1 MSEKEPASNVNA
13 DEGKTPKEITAERV
27 AKVKPKSLKQISQ
40 EIAVRHRFVPYEKET
55 INDEGFALTGSALKE
70 YTISRNL
77 DNSLPDLSINKV
89 QGKRIHQVFNDL
101 NKSYKFIGAALR
113 NNSSMISD
121 PEEISS
127 IPRSTKVHVTPEIS
141 SKLGFT
147 FTDNNPKEKFIT
159 AKWINLTP
167 VLAPISFSAPDNPVL
182 IAIEQHL
189 AHVNLETESGGET
202 EEYSLSPLSELE
214 DSGNAGSDIAAR
226 IDELLKRLEE
236 GGTEGEVYPLDLKS
250 KRQTNLYQS
259 LGSKYE
265 RPLNYSPADAIAY
278 YDFYDLKLAWDPLWT
293 YCKKVSD
300 QSLEYS
306 MPKVMV
312 NFHEDINIVVW
323 NKYCQGIEKLGGDW
337 KEIERK
343 TAFALIYYIFYKML
357 NDKLDST
364 LAYNDVTLEEL
375 IKITGWN
382 GAWNEY
388 YSLVRLINQQG
399 VFSMQ
404 AAEQKKQD
412 MLEKHNTSKS
422 SIVNDILIVAN
433 EEHEIKTLYFGTPS
447 TLGYPAKVFAPGSI
461 NYGLLVN
468 YRQQWIPESWQVG
481 ELVQTIP
488 LTPKESR
495 RYTKK
500 TIVSHKR
507 SRKEIDNSLS
517 IRKTDDTTNNRAE
530 SQIVQRAQESTSFD
544 ATTSGGFDVEIYEIG
559 ANANGSNTFK
569 TTARNDSSESKRK
582 MRQAV
587 AKSAREF
594 RNEHRIE
601 VQIDESTRIEE
612 FSENVISNPND
623 EITVTYLF
631 YELQRQF
638 SVTEALHNIQSV
650 VLVANEVPSWDEIDW
665 DWIKRHDWILKRCL
679 MDDSFQPALDFVLE
693 GKDALEIKLSALL
706 QRKDDLSK
714 LVESARIAVDSLAT
728 KSDLTNEELNMLSE
742 ILYTTI
748 GKDDP
753 LIKDVFDFLYGIDE
767 GLKIEEYEHR
777 VEGAVERLDR
787 IEKMIKSKQD
797 ELSMQRNALDRAIT
811 EYNKVVLENHIKIR
825 QVDRLIDHLRDNIL
839 YYMKAIWSH
848 EPPDQRYLRLFNHE
862 VPFWGYPDDDMD
874 ILVRVRSSSGTID
887 DILPGSPY
895 EIILP
900 PPDPQKEKKRKLV
913 EIADIENLLGFKG
926 NYMIFPLR
934 VQSYVTA
941 YMAQDFVGG
950 LFDYR
955 ENEEEDL
962 LSTSIEEL
970 INADRQPVPAG
981 MSIQTYAVDPD
992 PNGSISVHSL
1002 NDALNYIESH
1012 KGIRVP
1018 VEVKAKLNDLLEK
1031 GTLSPHSTPQRIIV
1045 PSNSL
1050 YIEALPGKHPILEDF
1065 KLRHRMIDVQKAIAE
1080 HKSMEL
1086 ENIRA
1091 EARLRGLDLSDKDI
1105 DQLIRIEGVDTDD

>member
-1 MSEKEPASNVNA
+1 
-13 DEGKTPKEITAERV
+13 
-27 AKVKPKSLKQISQ
+27 
-40 EIAVRHRFVPYEKET
+40 
-55 INDEGFALTGSALKE
+55 
-70 YTISRNL
+70 
-77 DNSLPDLSINKV
+77 
-89 QGKRIHQVFNDL
+89 
-101 NKSYKFIGAALR
+101 
-113 NNSSMISD
+113 
-121 PEEISS
+121 
-127 IPRSTKVHVTPEIS
+127 
-141 SKLGFT
+141 
-147 FTDNNPKEKFIT
+147 
-159 AKWINLTP
+159 
-167 VLAPISFSAPDNPVL
+167 
-182 IAIEQHL
+182 
-189 AHVNLETESGGET
+189 
-202 EEYSLSPLSELE
+202 
-214 DSGNAGSDIAAR
+214 
-226 IDELLKRLEE
+226 
-236 GGTEGEVYPLDLKS
+236 
-250 KRQTNLYQS
+250 
-259 LGSKYE
+259 
-265 RPLNYSPADAIAY
+265 
-278 YDFYDLKLAWDPLWT
+278 
-293 YCKKVSD
+293 
-300 QSLEYS
+300 

-357 NDKLDST
+357 NDKVDST

-388 YSLVRLINQQG
+388 DSLVRLINQQV
-399 VFSMQ
+399 VFSMH

-412 MLEKHNTSKS
+412 MLEKHNNSKS
-422 SIVNDILIVAN
+422 SIVNEVLIVAN
-433 EEHEIKTLYFGTPS
+433 EENEIKTIYFGTPS
-447 TLGYPAKVFAPGSI
+447 TLGYPKKVFAPGSI

-500 TIVSHKR
+500 MIVSQKR
-507 SRKEIDNSLS
+507 SRKEMDNSLS

-544 ATTSGGFDVEIYEIG
+544 ATTSGGFEVEIYEIG

-569 TTARNDSSESKRK
+569 TTAQNDSSESKRK

-594 RNEHRIE
+594 RNEHRVE
-601 VQIDESTRIEE
+601 VQIDDSTSVEE

-638 SVTEALHNIQSV
+638 SVTEALHNVQSV
-650 VLVANEVPSWDEIDW
+650 ILVANEVPSWDEIDW
-665 DWIKRHDWILKRCL
+665 EWIKRHDWILKRCL

-693 GKDALEIKLSALL
+693 GKDALEIKLRALL

-714 LVESARIAVDSLAT
+714 LVESARIAVDTLAV

-787 IEKMIKSKQD
+787 IEKMIRSKQD

-811 EYNKVVLENHIKIR
+811 EYNKVVLENHNKIR

-950 LFDYR
+950 LFDSR

-962 LSTSIEEL
+962 MSTSIEEL
-970 INADRQPVPAG
+970 INGYRQPAAAG

-1018 VEVKAKLNDLLEK
+1018 VEIKAKLNDLLEK
-1031 GTLSPHSTPQRIIV
+1031 GTLSPQSTPQRIIV
-1045 PSNSL
+1045 PTNSL

-1065 KLRHRMIDVQKAIAE
+1065 KLRHRIIDVQKAIAE

-1091 EARLRGLDLSDKDI
+1091 EARLRKLDLSDKDV
-1105 DQLIRIEGVDTDD
+1105 DQIIRIESGDTDD